1 MSTAGEESTNAFLN
15 RPQARKGP
23 DVPYKN
29 EASSNPVLRGVAL
42 AVLSK
47 MYGQ

>member
-1 MSTAGEESTNAFLN
+1 MASVGEARMSAFLN
-15 RPQARKGP
+15 APQARIGP

-29 EASSNPVLRGVAL
+29 EASSNPILRGATL

-47 MYGQ
+47 MYG

>member
-1 MSTAGEESTNAFLN
+1 MMAIAGEVQTSAFLN
-15 RPQARKGP
+15 RPQALKGP

-29 EASSNPVLRGVAL
+29 EAGSNPVLRGATL

-47 MYGQ
+47 MYG